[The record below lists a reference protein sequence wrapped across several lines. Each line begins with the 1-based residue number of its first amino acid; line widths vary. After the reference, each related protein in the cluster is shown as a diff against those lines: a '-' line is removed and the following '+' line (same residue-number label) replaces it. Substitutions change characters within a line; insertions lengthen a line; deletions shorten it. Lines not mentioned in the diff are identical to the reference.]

1 MHPMGGF
8 LWVRVFSTIIFQCVF
23 FAKVVVKVKNAYNIY
38 LKK

>member
-23 FAKVVVKVKNAYNIY
+23 SAKVVVKV
-38 LKK
+38 